1 MVLLFCLNI
10 GFEVTKSSNVQTLE
24 TYWQK
29 WSKLMIGLNFYR
41 TNSHFGFRVSTQ
53 SMIPKHFH
61 FLNQS
66 EFTVYQSN
74 NVSNSMMKPY
84 INSMLKPCSNQI
96 ERVVSRED
104 EQFCDYDQKPTEIKC
119 SLCKCSTP
127 RSQCNESLY
136 ETAESLDSE
145 SNISVILPTSDQ
157 STGVNG
163 HDSDSNSTPTDHYAK
178 RLIVRIFASS
188 K

>member
-1 MVLLFCLNI
+1 
-10 GFEVTKSSNVQTLE
+10 
-24 TYWQK
+24 
-29 WSKLMIGLNFYR
+29 MIGLNFHR
-41 TNSHFGFRVSTQ
+41 TNSHFGFRVPTQ

-66 EFTVYQSN
+66 EFTVYQRNYASN
-74 NVSNSMMKPY
+74 LLEKPY
-84 INSMLKPCSNQI
+84 INSLWKPCSNQI
-96 ERVVSRED
+96 ERLVSMED
-104 EQFCDYDQKPTEIKC
+104 NRFCDDDNDQRPTEIKC

-145 SNISVILPTSDQ
+145 SNISIILPTSDQ
-157 STGVNG
+157 S
-163 HDSDSNSTPTDHYAK
+163 DSSSTPKDHYAK